1 MATVLGQ
8 YKQYQEGLLKKISDG
23 SLKQQ
28 ELLAFQELNYR
39 IATLELMQA
48 YCRTAP
54 VTTELSA
61 IGYHYQLVIASFRA
75 LLTERRF
82 VPKGDEQKVQQ
93 RATAL
98 KSLEAVFNDQCRRFQ
113 SFNAG
118 TPELYRKSVQEMINT
133 VLPVW
138 VSYRTSYI
146 NIEEVLS

>member
-1 MATVLGQ
+1 
-8 YKQYQEGLLKKISDG
+8 
-23 SLKQQ
+23 
-28 ELLAFQELNYR
+28 
-39 IATLELMQA
+39 MQA

-54 VTTELSA
+54 VTTELGA

-82 VPKGDEQKVQQ
+82 GPKGDEQKVQQ

>member
-1 MATVLGQ
+1 M
-8 YKQYQEGLLKKISDG
+8 
-23 SLKQQ
+23 
-28 ELLAFQELNYR
+28 
-39 IATLELMQA
+39 
-48 YCRTAP
+48 
-54 VTTELSA
+54 
-61 IGYHYQLVIASFRA
+61 
-75 LLTERRF
+75 
-82 VPKGDEQKVQQ
+82 QQ

-98 KSLEAVFNDQCRRFQ
+98 KSLERVFNDQCRRFQ